1 MRSKTVSTKVIHLNI
16 HILFFKMQAF
26 NLAGASPFT
35 NVTSQTT
42 NPLPPVTSVEVSEEQ
57 IIRRLEEKTKEE
69 KNDYVVKYLILGGVL
84 AGCLIVL
91 VLICTLF
98 NFCQRRKRKTAAIKS
113 SAACMSEIQDKYAD
127 TAVQISNH
135 QSFSNLDPLSRST
148 AAVSGGSVV
157 VPSLQQAS
165 TVRSPHPHSQSL
177 TKDIGCS
184 QFEMT
189 LLPDPGGG
197 ISSNSNIRHHSIS
210 DSMFSFGHNSAELN
224 SLGHEEYN
232 DEPSRQSW
240 RRSRRSEE
248 SFI

>member
-1 MRSKTVSTKVIHLNI
+1 
-16 HILFFKMQAF
+16 MQAF

-113 SAACMSEIQDKYAD
+113 SAACMSEIQDKYTD

-135 QSFSNLDPLSRST
+135 QSFSNLDPLSRASAGAT
-148 AAVSGGSVV
+148 VV
-157 VPSLQQAS
+157 LPSLQQAS
-165 TVRSPHPHSQSL
+165 TVRSPHSQSL

-189 LLPDPGGG
+189 LLPDPGA
-197 ISSNSNIRHHSIS
+197 ISSHSNIRQHHSIS

-232 DEPSRQSW
+232 DEPSRSW